1 MPYVNTDLGFYGGTL
16 GSFGNYGGGAG
27 VGFPLSYLSGGAGV
41 GGEMAALGM
50 QLPLTPTGFFQT
62 YMPEV
67 GKLTP
72 GLRQSYMEFLGTPAA
87 GTMQGVSEYMAS
99 MRTHPDVLRSAY
111 ETELGGLG
119 AVLAPDEVGD
129 EIGLSDW
136 VRREMEAKGSRLSNI
151 YGGLGVSSGVVTEDL
166 RRLLA
171 GEQSAVGGL
180 MDVEKFG
187 KLGGGTEAAR
197 QALFAQLAGTSL
209 VQTEQGVFNPF
220 SADLMTD
227 YYKWGGGTSPLA
239 GKNLMN
245 MATGLMSLQ
254 DLDITGQLAGA
265 FEKARQSG
273 AYMGEKGTGLA
284 RALAAISGNLSEPM
298 AQTPDM
304 ARWLDKLW
312 GSIDRTGVKRSSDI
326 FRTITQGSTSFPRTF
341 G

>member
-1 MPYVNTDLGFYGGTL
+1 MAYVNSDLGFYGGTL

-27 VGFPLSYLSGGAGV
+27 VGFPLSYLSGG
-41 GGEMAALGM
+41 GGGGGGQMAALGM
-50 QLPLTPTGFFQT
+50 QLPLTPSGFFQT

-87 GTMQGVSEYMAS
+87 GTMQGVSEYMS
-99 MRTHPDVLRSAY
+99 SLRTHPDVLRSAY
-111 ETELGGLG
+111 ESELGGLG
-119 AVLAPDEVGD
+119 AVLSPDEVGD

-136 VRREMEAKGSRLSNI
+136 VQRELAAKGSRLSNI
-151 YGGLGVSSGVVTEDL
+151 YGGLGVSSDVVTEDL
-166 RRLLA
+166 RRLLS

-187 KLGGGTEAAR
+187 KLGGSTEAAR
-197 QALFAQLAGTSL
+197 QARFAQLAGGSL
-209 VQTEQGVFNPF
+209 VQTDQGVFNPF

-254 DLDITGQLAGA
+254 DLGITKELAGA
-265 FEKARQSG
+265 FEKARTSG
-273 AYMGEKGTGLA
+273 AYMGEEGTGLA
-284 RALAAISGNLSEPM
+284 RAMAAISGNIAEPI
-298 AQTPDM
+298 AQTADM
-304 ARWLDKLW
+304 ARWMDKLW

-326 FRTITQGSTSFPRTF
+326 FQRIKIGRAHV
-341 G
+341 